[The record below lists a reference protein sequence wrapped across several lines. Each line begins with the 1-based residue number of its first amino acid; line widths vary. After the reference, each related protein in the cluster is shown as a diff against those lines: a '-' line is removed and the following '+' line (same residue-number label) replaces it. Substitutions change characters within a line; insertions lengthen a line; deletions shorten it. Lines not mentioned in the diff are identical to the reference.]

1 MFTFVRVANCFRGNV
16 KFPEILTRRLHVSP
30 SNKETVVNEQKLE
43 NSSTNNGDKTVDFG
57 FQTVTASEKAQKVH
71 EVFRNVASKY
81 DLMNDVM
88 SVGIHRVW
96 KDYFVRKMSP
106 LRLGTKIIDVA
117 GGTGKFT

>member
-1 MFTFVRVANCFRGNV
+1 M
-16 KFPEILTRRLHVSP
+16 
-30 SNKETVVNEQKLE
+30 VNEPKPNN
-43 NSSTNNGDKTVDFG
+43 NSSTTDHEYNKTVDFG
-57 FQTVTASEKAQKVH
+57 FQEVSASEKAQKVH

-106 LRLGTKIIDVA
+106 LRPGTKIIDVA
-117 GGTGKFT
+117 GGTGRYML